1 MDLLRRYH
9 PDHSGMIGTSGV
21 AAHWLYRMLN
31 SKRPLQEKVA
41 LFWHRVFATGYAKLA
56 QGRVLSDQIDMFRR
70 HGMGSLRTLLVELS
84 RDPSMIMWLDN
95 NDNHKAS
102 INENYGRELLELFS
116 MGVGSYSED
125 DVKECA
131 RAFTG
136 WTVGNAEYMAMRVN
150 NDSLWPYGRLNLHF
164 EFHREDH
171 DDGEKSFLGEDGR
184 FGGEHIVDI
193 VCRQPATA
201 GFISRHMYSFF
212 VADEPPVPQ
221 WPYTPPRDPEAI
233 EALSEAYFESSYD
246 IGAMLRVL
254 FSSHFFKSAD
264 SRYQKV
270 KSPAELVAGVLRLT
284 GEFRGPH
291 PKLQNAAT
299 DLSAMGQTLN
309 NPPSVEGWQG
319 GVEWIDTGNLVERI
333 NFASNRFGDAGKPGI
348 REMTARIVADSGG
361 FPSPES
367 LVRGCL
373 DQMGAVD
380 VSEAT
385 QAVLIDHAFRLG
397 EDEPGGGHAGPAA
410 RAQGG

>member
-1 MDLLRRYH
+1 
-9 PDHSGMIGTSGV
+9 
-21 AAHWLYRMLN
+21 
-31 SKRPLQEKVA
+31 
-41 LFWHRVFATGYAKLA
+41 
-56 QGRVLSDQIDMFRR
+56 
-70 HGMGSLRTLLVELS
+70 
-84 RDPSMIMWLDN
+84 
-95 NDNHKAS
+95 
-102 INENYGRELLELFS
+102 
-116 MGVGSYSED
+116 
-125 DVKECA
+125 
-131 RAFTG
+131 
-136 WTVGNAEYMAMRVN
+136 
-150 NDSLWPYGRLNLHF
+150 
-164 EFHREDH
+164 
-171 DDGEKSFLGEDGR
+171 
-184 FGGEHIVDI
+184 
-193 VCRQPATA
+193 
-201 GFISRHMYSFF
+201 MYSFF

-233 EALSEAYFESSYD
+233 EALSEAYFESGYD

-264 SRYQKV
+264 SRYQTV

-348 REMTARIVADSGG
+348 REMTARIVVDSGG
-361 FPSPES
+361 FASPES

-385 QAVLIDHAFRLG
+385 QAVLTDHASRLG
-397 EDEPGGGHAGPAA
+397 EDEPEEDTPDRRLERRAA
-410 RAQGG
+410 EMLRVVAATPEFQLG